1 MKRRRPMA
9 AEPINAGLDVTSA
22 ISTLARTSGYPSTWR
37 RIMPCI
43 CEAISGPN
51 CDHTPPSITVSTSQM
66 LIADAMA
73 ETMASMALSTTAAA
87 LTSPSRHRSIS
98 SLIDSRRAA
107 ADPLAMP
114 ADSTIALRPA

>member
-1 MKRRRPMA
+1 MA

-22 ISTLARTSGYPSTWR
+22 ISTLARASGYPSTWR
-37 RIMPCI
+37 RILPCI

-51 CDHTPPSITVSTSQM
+51 CDYTPPSITVSTSQM

-73 ETMASMALSTTAAA
+73 ETMASMALSTTAA

>member
-9 AEPINAGLDVTSA
+9 AEKPINAGLDVTSA
-22 ISTLARTSGYPSTWR
+22 ISTLARASGYPSTWR
-37 RIMPCI
+37 RILPCI

-73 ETMASMALSTTAAA
+73 ETMASMALSTTAA

>member
-1 MKRRRPMA
+1 MA

-22 ISTLARTSGYPSTWR
+22 ISTLARASGYPSTWC
-37 RIMPCI
+37 RILPCI

-73 ETMASMALSTTAAA
+73 ETMASMALSTTAA